1 MMTADL
7 ILSPKGFMAAVLLA
21 ACYSPACHPWI
32 STRFGVSTAAL
43 CISAVLVGTSL
54 LALFVLM
61 PLRDSFEF
69 STAIAILGI
78 IVGVVSLIFSVVAYT
93 VNIHIFN
100 LSPPEAAEAMKSTRA
115 GSVFFLLLM
124 VGCAAIAEEIL
135 FRGIVQ
141 SALASTLPVW
151 LSIIATA
158 SVFAIYH
165 LSVFQLLPTL
175 VLGLLLGVVY
185 QYAGLST
192 AVIAHVV
199 FNLAGAGL
207 MMLSSRS
214 A

>member
-32 STRFGVSTAAL
+32 SDRFGVSTAAL
-43 CISAVLVGTSL
+43 CISAVLLGTSV
-54 LALFVLM
+54 LALFVFV
-61 PLRDSFEF
+61 PLRSSFDF
-69 STAIAILGI
+69 STTIAVLGI
-78 IVGVVSLIFSVVAYT
+78 IVGLVSLILSVVAYT
-93 VNIHIFN
+93 VNINIFN
-100 LSPPEAAEAMKSTRA
+100 LSPPEAAETMKSAQA

-151 LSIIATA
+151 LSILATA
-158 SVFAIYH
+158 LAFAIYH
-165 LSVFQLLPTL
+165 LSLFQLLPTL

-185 QYAGLST
+185 QYAGLSA
-192 AVIAHVV
+192 AVVAHVV

-207 MMLSSRS
+207 MMLSSRP